1 MIKNSMLRIIA
12 AVVVG
17 EILLALLTTVA
28 QEVLVDGV
36 YIEHSSISDLILGGT
51 ATLLAGAISGYVAG
65 YISSK
70 SKIPLIIISLLITI
84 ETIYLITANKTENP
98 IWFDIISALALIF
111 SVCFGYKLSQNKR
124 D

>member
-1 MIKNSMLRIIA
+1 MKKNPILRIIA
-12 AVVVG
+12 ATLIG
-17 EILLALLTTVA
+17 EILLILLTTVA

-36 YIEHSSISDLILGGT
+36 YIEHSSVSDLILGGT

-65 YISSK
+65 YISVK

-84 ETIYLITANKTENP
+84 ETIYLITASKTENP
-98 IWFDIISALALIF
+98 IWFDIVSALALML

>member
-1 MIKNSMLRIIA
+1 MKKNPILRIIA

-17 EILLALLTTVA
+17 EILLVLLTTVA

-36 YIEHSSISDLILGGT
+36 YIEHSSVSDLILGGT

-65 YISSK
+65 CISVK
-70 SKIPLIIISLLITI
+70 SKIPLILISLLITI
-84 ETIYLITANKTENP
+84 ETIYLITANKTDGP
-98 IWFDIISALALIF
+98 IWFDVVSALALIF
-111 SVCFGYKLSQNKR
+111 SVCFGYKLSKNKS